1 MGNLIVGI
9 AGIATALLCINDIPL
24 YLFILGM
31 LVGII
36 NLYAG
41 LNKLGVGDE

>member
-1 MGNLIVGI
+1 MFSLIVGI
-9 AGIATALLCINDIPL
+9 VGIATTLLCVNDIPL

-31 LVGII
+31 LFGII
-36 NLYAG
+36 NLYVG